1 MGVGT
6 GSGNSISFS
15 TIRDFYGDT
24 NPVSLSEYNRSSN
37 NSGLVDSTF
46 VGADTA
52 TTGTSSQTVDDFAV
66 TVTELNGDLVNLTT
80 SGSNQA
86 NAPFP
91 INATSGSLTLLNT
104 TSFVNVVVSGN
115 GSATFFINGSEI
127 GSVSVDFT
135 QGGAGFTIG
144 GPQFTTGDQT
154 LSALNNNAT
163 NSFSAGDVFSFSCSG
178 CDTGTSTHGVRAVE
192 FDITFQNNNST
203 GDTYTL
209 TSSSTGASSKAVYAA
224 GDSFLAQDN
233 GNSNQF
239 LLAYDNV
246 IGSGPGTAG
255 DINVTET
262 SAFTGSPGSLSQR
275 ANSQSSTTSLYTI
288 TADDALI
295 SLRGNDPSGASDQPA
310 SALFT
315 IRRNGAVVSG
325 PHNGTNFGNGSYAL
339 YIKGPVYN
347 GGSGLSL
354 PISLPSVS
362 TQAGDVIGISSVQG
376 NAGISSQRRS
386 QQFTTVFTNSSGSR
400 SYSLLGGAGKSTGGA
415 ATLSPGATRNAQT
428 TNSSGSSWAIFFD
441 STSGDCNVGIPTT
454 IGVGSPVNMNLFNTV
469 TTPLG

>member
-1 MGVGT
+1 MGVGS

-46 VGADTA
+46 VGSDTS

-66 TVTELNGDLVNLTT
+66 TVTERDGNLVNLTT

-91 INATSGSLTLLNT
+91 INASSGSFTLLNT
-104 TSFVNVVVSGN
+104 TSFLNITIGGQGVATFAVN
-115 GSATFFINGSEI
+115 GSTI
-127 GSVSVDFT
+127 GSVNPNGDVRS
-135 QGGAGFTIG
+135 FTIG
-144 GPQFTTGDQT
+144 GPQFTTGDRT
-154 LSALNNNAT
+154 LSVQDDGSTTL
-163 NSFSAGDVFSFSCSG
+163 FSAGDVFTFGTSG
-178 CDTGTSTHGVRAVE
+178 AGSPPSTNTSTHGVRAVE

-209 TSSSTGASSKAVYAA
+209 TSSSTGASSKAVYGA

-233 GNSNQF
+233 GSSNQF

-262 SAFTGSPGSLSQR
+262 SAFTGSPGNLLQR
-275 ANSQSSTTSLYTI
+275 ANSQNAGTLYTI

-310 SALFT
+310 SATFT
-315 IRRNGAVVSG
+315 ITRSG
-325 PHNGTNFGNGSYAL
+325 SSVFSQSLSNFGDGAYAA

-347 GGSGLSL
+347 GGSGLNLS
-354 PISLPSVS
+354 ISFPNFQSQ
-362 TQAGDVIGISSVQG
+362 TGDVITISSVQG
-376 NAGISSQRRS
+376 NAGVSSQRRP

-400 SYSLLGGAGKSTGGA
+400 SYTLLGGAGKSTGGA
-415 ATLSPGATRNAQT
+415 ATLSPGATRSAQT

-454 IGVGSPVNMNLFNTV
+454 IGVGNPVNMNLFNTV